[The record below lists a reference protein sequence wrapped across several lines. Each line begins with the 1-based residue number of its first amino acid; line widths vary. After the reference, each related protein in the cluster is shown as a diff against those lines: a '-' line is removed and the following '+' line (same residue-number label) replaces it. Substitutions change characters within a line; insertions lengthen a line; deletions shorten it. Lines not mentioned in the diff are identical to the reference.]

1 MKNKGTKRKAEQKQ
15 HESTKVVRRKTKLS
29 KPQIEPELF
38 RDQRELED
46 LWKHAY
52 PVGTEVKGAPG
63 SKMMECF
70 IRKSMNEDFRP
81 TCAEATTVVNVVSD
95 VRSNATVLG
104 AGTLH

>member
-1 MKNKGTKRKAEQKQ
+1 
-15 HESTKVVRRKTKLS
+15 
-29 KPQIEPELF
+29 
-38 RDQRELED
+38 
-46 LWKHAY
+46 
-52 PVGTEVKGAPG
+52 VKGAPG

-95 VRSNATVLG
+95 GRNATLLD